1 MQIRILAIA
10 FFITSQ
16 SIYSQVNIQ
25 ISVKQTHSKLAKL
38 FLCQQVES
46 RLVDSSKQISPGV
59 FKFSLPANHEQGLY
73 KFSIGKN
80 IDFDF
85 VVTAEPRITLETI
98 VFAAED
104 SVKSMESRENEVYF
118 QYQKIKK
125 RLSQQAWFLSS
136 LIDYY
141 SDSSIFCKQLYLER
155 YKVQRELFNASMSL
169 AINNPTLFTSN
180 LIRLELKPIPEIGI
194 TPDERKNFLKQRW
207 WVDANL
213 RDIRFTNSLA
223 LESKLWGFIELYIE
237 NGYDREQQDSAF
249 VAGAKAVMTLNAA
262 LAIRGY
268 FRSIL
273 IKSYLD
279 SDYDAVTKYL
289 YETPFDSLAPLKL
302 TPEEKNSYEI
312 QGKNRV
318 GTKANDMRFATI
330 DGATLKLSKINARFK
345 LVFFWSMWCPHCT
358 EMLPELYRTYLKY
371 KGNGFEVI
379 AISIDDEIDG
389 WRKFVNERKQ
399 SWINTIEP
407 DNGKSKIVSGYN
419 VDGIP
424 KLFLLDENMTIIS
437 RPSNVKQLEAKLKGI
452 LH

>member
-1 MQIRILAIA
+1 
-10 FFITSQ
+10 
-16 SIYSQVNIQ
+16 
-25 ISVKQTHSKLAKL
+25 
-38 FLCQQVES
+38 
-46 RLVDSSKQISPGV
+46 
-59 FKFSLPANHEQGLY
+59 
-73 KFSIGKN
+73 
-80 IDFDF
+80 
-85 VVTAEPRITLETI
+85 
-98 VFAAED
+98 
-104 SVKSMESRENEVYF
+104 
-118 QYQKIKK
+118 
-125 RLSQQAWFLSS
+125 
-136 LIDYY
+136 
-141 SDSSIFCKQLYLER
+141 
-155 YKVQRELFNASMSL
+155 MSL

-194 TPDERKNFLKQRW
+194 TPDGRNSFLKQRW

-223 LESKLWGFIELYIE
+223 LEAKLWGFIELYIE

-262 LAIRGY
+262 PAIRGY
-268 FRSIL
+268 LRSIL

-399 SWINTIEP
+399 NWINTIEP
-407 DNGKSKIVSGYN
+407 DNGKSKIVSEYN
-419 VDGIP
+419 VDGTP